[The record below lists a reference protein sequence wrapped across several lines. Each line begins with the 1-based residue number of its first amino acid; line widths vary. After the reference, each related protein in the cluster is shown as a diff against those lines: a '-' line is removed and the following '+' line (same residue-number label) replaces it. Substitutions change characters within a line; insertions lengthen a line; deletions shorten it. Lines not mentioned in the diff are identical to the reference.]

1 MTNISVYLRDDYR
14 KAENIYPIYL
24 SFQLCGKKMRIN
36 TGVMVSPDQ
45 WDSDKKVIKGRTKD
59 ISDKNLIIK
68 SAKAFITD
76 IHVRYRLSRQP
87 LTEEK
92 FWREW
97 ENRAASKDFVK
108 YVSNRCNEK
117 LKQDDI
123 AESTYIT
130 QKRIVKDLEEFR
142 GIIPFYDL
150 DESLFKDFK
159 AHLKKVG
166 NNANTIDKKF
176 RIIHAYIKD
185 AIKDKLI
192 DFNPIDD
199 VATPTEDAKVSYLD
213 EAELQQLVACYKDEV
228 LSDTNQMVLRKF
240 LFACLTGLRI
250 SDANEIEMSHLV
262 NGYIEKLMKKTSRT
276 SGRKTRIPVTH
287 SIQSL
292 INDANQEQLPGKIFG
307 DGLTEQAINR
317 NLKEIAKKAGVSKI
331 ISFKTGRHTFGYLYY
346 KKTKDLL
353 ALKSL
358 MGHSKI
364 EQTLVYAHLNDQ
376 DVIDGM
382 SKFDTFSIESSAT
395 APQQPVQSSISCEH
409 EA

>member
-1 MTNISVYLRDDYR
+1 
-14 KAENIYPIYL
+14 
-24 SFQLCGKKMRIN
+24 
-36 TGVMVSPDQ
+36 
-45 WDSDKKVIKGRTKD
+45 
-59 ISDKNLIIK
+59 
-68 SAKAFITD
+68 
-76 IHVRYRLSRQP
+76 
-87 LTEEK
+87 
-92 FWREW
+92 
-97 ENRAASKDFVK
+97 
-108 YVSNRCNEK
+108 
-117 LKQDDI
+117 
-123 AESTYIT
+123 
-130 QKRIVKDLEEFR
+130 
-142 GIIPFYDL
+142 
-150 DESLFKDFK
+150 
-159 AHLKKVG
+159 
-166 NNANTIDKKF
+166 
-176 RIIHAYIKD
+176 
-185 AIKDKLI
+185 
-192 DFNPIDD
+192 
-199 VATPTEDAKVSYLD
+199 
-213 EAELQQLVACYKDEV
+213 
-228 LSDTNQMVLRKF
+228 
-240 LFACLTGLRI
+240 
-250 SDANEIEMSHLV
+250 
-262 NGYIEKLMKKTSRT
+262 MKKTSRT

>member
-1 MTNISVYLRDDYR
+1 MTNISVYLRDDY
-14 KAENIYPIYL
+14 KKLDNIYPIYL
-24 SFQLCGKKMRIN
+24 SFQLNGKKIRIN
-36 TGVMVSPDQ
+36 TGVVITPEQ
-45 WDSDKKVIKGRTKD
+45 WDNDKKVIKGRTKD
-59 ISDKNLIIK
+59 IADKNLIIK

-108 YVSNRCNEK
+108 YVSTRCAEK
-117 LKQDDI
+117 FKHDDI

-159 AHLKKVG
+159 AYLKKSG

-176 RIIHAYIKD
+176 RILHAYIKD
-185 AIKDKLI
+185 SIKDKLI

-199 VATPTEDAKVSYLD
+199 VATPTEDAKVSFLD
-213 EAELQQLVACYKDEV
+213 EEEVMLLVSLYNECV
-228 LSDTNQMVLRKF
+228 LSDSNQMVLRKF
-240 LFACLTGLRI
+240 LFACFTGLRI
-250 SDANEIEMSHLV
+250 SDANEIEMGHII

-292 INDANQEQLPGKIFG
+292 INDANPEQLPGKIFT

-317 NLKEIAKKAGVSKI
+317 NLKEIAKKAGISKS

-376 DVIDGM
+376 DVLDGM
-382 SKFDTFSIESSAT
+382 AKFDTFSIESST
-395 APQQPVQSSISCEH
+395 IEPQQPTPLCLSCEN